1 VAGFSLAGDFG
12 LLIGFGDSPDFAFS
26 AGGFHP
32 HYPPP
37 GELAGMRRVS
47 VDLSPPALLTLR
59 TEAYLALTANSF
71 QLGCRLEMRAEV
83 AGVGAEGHLQFDAL
97 VRWAPR
103 FSFEI
108 DLSAGVSLFAFGES
122 FASVDLHLH
131 LEGPG
136 PWLANGSASLS
147 LLFFDIDFDLPTITW
162 GDADNPPADPIS
174 PQVLAQEKLSLP
186 GAWEARLPPD
196 ADNIVRMV
204 DLGPN
209 NVVVV
214 VHPLGA
220 LEARQQALPLETTI
234 DRVGRNPVTVNRV
247 NLGAPSVGG
256 LPAKAV
262 SASTDLFAPGEF
274 LDLSNDEKLSRPGFE
289 PFPSGVV
296 IAGADTDLHGTPS
309 DTSYQWDTV
318 FPPKKLPR
326 TRMMQTSMMGVH
338 AAILSS
344 GAAGKAYVA
353 SGNPYAVEAEKVV
366 LAHPGQSHVRSVRD
380 LAPIAG
386 APDGPLTTTEAARV
400 VAGLGGVAQ
409 YVGAGVGQ

>member
-1 VAGFSLAGDFG
+1 MPTTSCGWST
-12 LLIGFGDSPDFAFS
+12 S
-26 AGGFHP
+26 A
-32 HYPPP
+32 
-37 GELAGMRRVS
+37 
-47 VDLSPPALLTLR
+47 R
-59 TEAYLALTANSF
+59 T
-71 QLGCRLEMRAEV
+71 
-83 AGVGAEGHLQFDAL
+83 
-97 VRWAPR
+97 
-103 FSFEI
+103 I
-108 DLSAGVSLFAFGES
+108 
-122 FASVDLHLH
+122 
-131 LEGPG
+131 
-136 PWLANGSASLS
+136 
-147 LLFFDIDFDLPTITW
+147 
-162 GDADNPPADPIS
+162 
-174 PQVLAQEKLSLP
+174 
-186 GAWEARLPPD
+186 
-196 ADNIVRMV
+196 
-204 DLGPN
+204 
-209 NVVVV
+209 VVVV

-296 IAGADTDLHGTPS
+296 IAGADTDLYGTPS

-326 TRMMQTSMMGVH
+326 TWMLQTSMLGVH

-386 APDGPLTTTEAARV
+386 APDGPLTTTEAARSWPAWV
-400 VAGLGGVAQ
+400 VSRSTSERGSVSEVALRSAELCDERVPLGPGEAVQAREHRPWP
-409 YVGAGVGQ
+409 VHVPPLGAGRRRRGGGRASARRRPEGHPGGRGRRAGRRAARPRGQAADAPASPRARAMSSASTSGR